1 MANTLTNRTGARVLR
16 RSKALGEA
24 ELYALFQ
31 LLPTP
36 ALLVDNFKEKIV
48 LANSPFLQM
57 TAFSLNE
64 LTGRMLN
71 TLIAGLPAHALAA
84 DEMLSLMLDRR
95 TRPPLPVNV
104 QVHALDTQ
112 GQWLSLIFEPQDR
125 QNKSLL
131 ARLEEIVNALVE
143 LNHFREGES
152 LRQTLERSLTKVC
165 NVLEITCAGIYR
177 VDQGDANMWLA
188 AQSGEGGI
196 LPSTLPPSDL
206 MRLSQTFI
214 WRPGRRVQTELHRTA
229 RMQNLAF
236 LASTPI
242 SQNSLL
248 VLADRQHEPS
258 EHLLVGLEVI
268 GKQFSGLLDHLAQVM
283 ELRRQT
289 LENRRAL
296 SIWRSV
302 QENSQ
307 EGVLLVTPELTVSEM
322 NPAAEWMLGYAD
334 WEVKGQPVENILIS
348 PDRLTPALETACE
361 GIPTHNMGSISLH
374 RRNGQSF
381 PVHMQVIPVQR
392 EGETLAIIIFFSDV
406 SEHIEIAARTMQLEQ
421 RALLGEVTAVFAHEV
436 RNPINNI
443 STGLQLL
450 SARLPQEDTN
460 QENINR
466 LLHECDRIDHLME
479 SVLNFSRQVEHKFEP
494 VDMET
499 LLRRLLDR
507 WRPRMSKVSVLP
519 YFQIEPGTSKVLGD
533 PRSLEQVFTNLISN
547 AVEAMSANNG
557 GTLAIRVSPLTVP
570 HEKPQVLITVSDSGP
585 GIPEDLIGRIFEPF
599 LTTKT
604 QGTGLGLAITKRIV
618 TAHHGFIEV
627 KSFPGGTVFQV
638 KLLAYQGETE

>member
-1 MANTLTNRTGARVLR
+1 MANTLTNRTGTRGLR

-31 LLPTP
+31 LLPGP

-64 LTGRMLN
+64 LTGQALN
-71 TLIAGLPAHALAA
+71 TLVSGLPAHALAA
-84 DEMLSLMLDRR
+84 DEMLSLMLNRR

-104 QVHALDTQ
+104 QVRALDVQ
-112 GQWLSLIFEPQDR
+112 GQWFSLIFEAQDS
-125 QNKSLL
+125 QNKGLL
-131 ARLEEIVNALVE
+131 ARIEEIINALAE

-152 LRQTLERSLTKVC
+152 LRQTLERSLDQICKV
-165 NVLEITCAGIYR
+165 LDISAAGIYR
-177 VDQGDANMWLA
+177 VDPGDASMWLA
-188 AQSGEGGI
+188 ALSGEKAI
-196 LPSTLPPSDL
+196 LPDILPTSDL
-206 MRLSQTFI
+206 MRLSQTYI
-214 WRPGRRVQTELHRTA
+214 WRPGRRVQTELHRNA
-229 RMQNLAF
+229 RMVNLTF
-236 LASTPI
+236 MASTPI

-248 VLADRQHEPS
+248 VMADKQHEPS

-268 GKQFSGLLDHLAQVM
+268 GKQFSVLLDHLAQVM

-289 LENRRAL
+289 LENRRAM

-307 EGVLLVTPELTVSEM
+307 EGVLLLTPDLTVNEM
-322 NPAAEWMLGYAD
+322 NPAAEWMLGYTD
-334 WEVKGQPVENILIS
+334 GEVRGQPVENVLIS
-348 PDRLTPALETACE
+348 PDRLAPALETACE

-374 RRNGQSF
+374 RRNGQPF
-381 PVHMQVIPVQR
+381 PVRMQVVPVQR

-406 SEHIEIAARTMQLEQ
+406 SEHNAITARTMQLEQ
-421 RALLGEVTAVFAHEV
+421 RAVLGEVTAVFAHEV

-450 SARLPQEDTN
+450 SDKLMQDDAN
-460 QENINR
+460 QENITR
-466 LLHECDRIDHLME
+466 MLHECNRIDHLME

-494 VDMET
+494 VDLEI

-507 WRPRMSKVSVLP
+507 WRPRMSKVNVQP
-519 YFQIEPGTSKVLGD
+519 YFQIEPGTSKVRGD

-547 AVEAMSANNG
+547 AVEAMSASNG
-557 GTLAIRVSPLTVP
+557 GTLAVRVGPLTVP
-570 HEKPQVLITVSDSGP
+570 HEQPQVQITVSDSGP
-585 GIPEDLIGRIFEPF
+585 GIPENLVGRIFEPF

-618 TAHHGFIEV
+618 TAHHGFIDV
-627 KSFPGGTVFQV
+627 NSFPGGTVFQV
-638 KLLAYQGETE
+638 KLIAYQGEAE